1 MTFKRFAE
9 IVKENRPEITVFQ
22 HGTYAEEKTNF
33 AVSVIFNQGQPN
45 ESRVYQYNGSYVDVL
60 NKLHINAVEK
70 KFIDNIKHILQELVA
85 ANGKEEEDIF
95 GDTYI
100 VNNDAEIANY
110 TDLLKKYES
119 YIIV

>member
-22 HGTYAEEKTNF
+22 HGTFVEEKTNL
-33 AVSVIFNQGQPN
+33 AVSVVFNQGQPN

-70 KFIDNIKHILQELVA
+70 KFIDNIKHILQELIA
-85 ANGKEEEDIF
+85 TNGKEEEDIF

-100 VNNDAEIANY
+100 VNNDVEIANY